1 MLREA
6 SLRAQLRYPSGRGAG
21 GGTSFLVLFALALE
35 KAPSVTLVTLVPSP
49 APSPFDLLWNV
60 QDCKESDG
68 NQELG

>member
-1 MLREA
+1 MLRAA
-6 SLRAQLRYPSGRGAG
+6 SLRAQLRYPSGRGRG
-21 GGTSFLVLFALALE
+21 KTSFLALFALALE